1 MRKHA
6 RKTSTVRRGLL
17 SLVVLA
23 LCALTINSVGF
34 SGASYVAPSANP
46 VNIFATGTLLHSNSQ
61 DGGVVVAASGMAPGD
76 SAVGTMTVTGGGTI
90 AGAYT
95 LSASGLVDVPSSPRL
110 SSALTLTVEDRTG
123 APITLYSGP
132 LSDLT
137 SVGMGVIS
145 VGATRTYR
153 VTLAYPAGT
162 NVAAL
167 QGASSSLAL
176 AVTGVSQ

>member
-6 RKTSTVRRGLL
+6 RKTNTVGRGLL

-23 LCALTINSVGF
+23 LCTLTINSVGF
-34 SGASYVAPSANP
+34 SGASYTGATANAAN
-46 VNIFATGTLLHSNSQ
+46 VLTTGTLLHSNSK
-61 DGGVVVAASGMAPGD
+61 DGSVVVAAANMAPGD
-76 SAVGTMTVTGGGTI
+76 SAVGTMTLTGGGTVD
-90 AGAYT
+90 GAYT
-95 LSASGLVDVPSSPRL
+95 LSSSGLVDVPISPRL
-110 SSALTLTVEDRTG
+110 SAALNLIVEDRT
-123 APITLYSGP
+123 AATITLYSGP
-132 LSDLT
+132 VSGFT
-137 SVGMGVIS
+137 SVSMGVIA